1 MGELD
6 VVGVEDVDV
15 VQPQSGEALVYA
27 ARHAV
32 GGEVETLVFVAA
44 ALGGDDD
51 SIPRNGR
58 VAEAIA
64 EDRLRDRA
72 AVVPERGR
80 AVGPASV
87 GGGGEERRGE
97 GGTQFRRPSTVL

>member
-6 VVGVEDVDV
+6 VVSVEDVDV

-27 ARHAV
+27 ACHTV

-51 SIPRNGR
+51 SVPRNGR

-64 EDRLRDRA
+64 ED
-72 AVVPERGR
+72 
-80 AVGPASV
+80 
-87 GGGGEERRGE
+87 
-97 GGTQFRRPSTVL
+97 